1 VTGGVMS
8 AAERRGI
15 QCRILVVTSD
25 GIDEPHLDDIDCA
38 APALTIAERIL
49 HSHAKDS
56 DDALVLTAR
65 HRGVSG

>member
-1 VTGGVMS
+1 MS
-8 AAERRGI
+8 GAERRGI

-25 GIDEPHLDDIDCA
+25 GIDCA

-49 HSHAKDS
+49 DSHAKDS
-56 DDALVLTAR
+56 DDALVRTAR

>member
-1 VTGGVMS
+1 VGRGLMS

-25 GIDEPHLDDIDCA
+25 GIDKNHSDGIDFA
-38 APALTIAERIL
+38 APALTIAEQIL
-49 HSHAKDS
+49 HSHAKDN

>member
-1 VTGGVMS
+1 MS

-25 GIDEPHLDDIDCA
+25 GIDCA

-49 HSHAKDS
+49 DSHAKDS
-56 DDALVLTAR
+56 DDALVRTAR